1 MAHGPHRTLQTGDAA
16 PDLAFRTPDGHDVA
30 LDALLAAGPVL
41 LAFYKASCPVCQLAL
56 PFLDRLQ
63 DAPFRVFFVSQD
75 PPAET
80 RSFAAGFGLRSPFLL
95 DPEPAG
101 YPASNACGIAYVP
114 SMFLIDIGRRVLWSS
129 VGFYKRELLDLAA
142 LAGAEIFQPGEW
154 VPEAK
159 AG

>member
-1 MAHGPHRTLQTGDAA
+1 MAYGPHRTLQTGDAA
-16 PDLAFRTPDGHDVA
+16 PDLAFHTLEGQNVA

-41 LAFYKASCPVCQLAL
+41 LAFYKASCPVCQLTL

-75 PPAET
+75 SPAET
-80 RSFAAGFGLRSPFLL
+80 RSFAAEFALRSPFLL
-95 DPEPAG
+95 DPESAG
-101 YPASNACGIAYVP
+101 YPASNACGVAFVP
-114 SMFLIDIGRRVLWSS
+114 SMFLIDAARRVQWSS
-129 VGFYKRELLDLAA
+129 VGFYKRDLLDLAA